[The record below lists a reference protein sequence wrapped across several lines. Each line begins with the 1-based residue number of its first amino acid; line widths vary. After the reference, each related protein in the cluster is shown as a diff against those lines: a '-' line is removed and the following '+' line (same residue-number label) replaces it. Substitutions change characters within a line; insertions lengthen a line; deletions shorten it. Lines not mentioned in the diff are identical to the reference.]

1 MQKGVGVHLRQ
12 ANRYILFWSGF
23 FHGELGSSFNI
34 KLSTELKGNL
44 WVERGGLMR
53 FAITGAWRELCESM
67 EAAGYFDE
75 VIEMHDGAIAA
86 CALPWLTSLPLQQ
99 ASFIMSEEA
108 SLIAPSYYIRANSN
122 TSRATF

>member
-1 MQKGVGVHLRQ
+1 MQIWGW
-12 ANRYILFWSGF
+12 FWSGF
-23 FHGELGSSFNI
+23 FHVELGSAFNI

-75 VIEMHDGAIAA
+75 GAIAA
-86 CALPWLTSLPLQQ
+86 CALPWLTSLSLQH

-108 SLIAPSYYIRANSN
+108 SLIALSYYIM
-122 TSRATF
+122 